1 VGIVGVVAVIAAVPL
16 SGDGTSDGNAISVDE
31 AAGNSAAGVAPI
43 DQGAAAS
50 DEGAALS
57 DSSRS
62 FPGWLGASSQPWT
75 LTSWRPA

>member
-1 VGIVGVVAVIAAVPL
+1 MLL

-50 DEGAALS
+50 DEQATTGDQEAIESLAR
-57 DSSRS
+57 RS
-62 FPGWLGASSQPWT
+62 IEV
-75 LTSWRPA
+75 PAGETVAVPV